1 MVDSTIA
8 TKVNSNALVSP
19 KRGAIFVA
27 PVDSKLPTD
36 MTQFTLGVDTVD
48 PWHNLGHTSANNL
61 PTFDKSGGDTTST
74 STWLQA
80 NARTSTEDVTYTMSA
95 KSVQAD
101 SATLK
106 LIFGG
111 WDGSVA
117 GAVAVAPGTSTRL
130 ALLVFSYDTTT
141 NEAFGVYVP
150 RATVAADGIV
160 DLSGDFAE
168 FAFKATFEA
177 SPSVKP
183 KPDGTQGTFEFLP
196 AESFKVKAGA

>member
-1 MVDSTIA
+1 MVDTTIT
-8 TKVNSNALVSP
+8 TKVNSDALVSP

-27 PVDSKLPTD
+27 PVDSKLPAD
-36 MTQFTLGVDTVD
+36 MTKFTLGVDTVD
-48 PWHNLGHTSANNL
+48 PWHNLGHTSADNL
-61 PTFDKSGGDTTST
+61 PTFDKSGGDTKST

-80 NARTSTEDVTYTMSA
+80 NARTSTEDVTYTMVA

-101 SATLK
+101 TDTLK

-111 WDGSVA
+111 WDGSVT
-117 GAVAVAPGTSTRL
+117 GAVAVAPGSTTRL

-141 NEAFGVYVP
+141 NGAFGVYVP
-150 RATVAADGIV
+150 RATVTADGIV
-160 DLSGDFAE
+160 DLSGEFAE

-183 KPDGTQGTFEFLP
+183 RPDGTQGTFEFLS
-196 AESFKVKAGA
+196 AASFKVTGA